1 MNWDSCKIKKPPL
14 DTPATRTRQIKEK
27 ARTLGFLDCGIVR
40 AGELTEDARRLRTWL
55 DMDFHGE
62 MQYLQNHFEKRIDP
76 RRLVEGAC
84 SVIVV
89 LQNYFSPDTPHDP
102 EAPLVSRYAF
112 GKDYHRLVRKK
123 LKTLLS
129 FMDNQ
134 MGSSGGRYFVD
145 SAPVLERAWGR
156 EAGLGWIGKNS
167 LLLNRRNG
175 SYFFI
180 GVIISALELEYDTP
194 TKDYCGDCTRCID
207 ACPTQAILPG
217 KVVDSKRCISYLT
230 IEYKKDTLP
239 EEFRGKMK
247 NHVFGCDICQEVCPW
262 NKNARPHDESWL
274 KPRPGLLEMG
284 KLDWQELSE
293 EKYMQLFEGS
303 AVKRAKFRGLK
314 RNLDFLFNPA

>member
-55 DMDFHGE
+55 ELDFHGD
-62 MQYLQNHFEKRIDP
+62 MQYMQNHFEKRADP
-76 RRLVEGAC
+76 RRLVEDAC

-102 EAPLVSRYAF
+102 EAPLVSRYAY

-123 LKTLLS
+123 LKNLLS
-129 FMDNQ
+129 FMDSR
-134 MGSSGGRYFVD
+134 MGAASGRYFVD
-145 SAPVLERAWGR
+145 SAHVLERAWGR

-180 GVIISALELEYDTP
+180 GVIITALELEYDTP

-239 EEFRGKMK
+239 EEFMTSG
-247 NHVFGCDICQEVCPW
+247 
-262 NKNARPHDESWL
+262 ESL
-274 KPRPGLLEMG
+274 
-284 KLDWQELSE
+284 
-293 EKYMQLFEGS
+293 
-303 AVKRAKFRGLK
+303 V
-314 RNLDFLFNPA
+314 RNLLIGHKTAERSGKVMKVGYTPTSCGQISQLPLTVLLRNLPRRVVAHSTLCR